1 MRRIGHIGEKTV
13 ESLIGYARVTEHTHD
28 FKILNFAVVK
38 YCEKQVF
45 RIDYVAFQHSGFKYA
60 QFDYA
65 VGQVADCEHLG
76 AIRLL
81 IEAVVESIAQLI
93 HHVGAQQLL
102 ERLECV
108 AFILGHDCKQK
119 MLGLYH

>member
-1 MRRIGHIGEKTV
+1 M
-13 ESLIGYARVTEHTHD
+13 
-28 FKILNFAVVK
+28 
-38 YCEKQVF
+38 F